1 MKPNEIPMK
10 ATGLSTD
17 RALRKLYHQLQNMRS
32 HDFPRNYAPL
42 YLPHSLSYSLQLT
55 YRDGKLANVPASLL
69 VEGDIIKLRPG
80 QTICCDCVLI
90 TEGSDDYSVRYSVG
104 DTFLPHLAGNFTSR
118 NPYPSVHLMDSC
130 HLAIVTSSPAVELI
144 KSILKRR
151 ASNQKTQIQ
160 NTSSFVFLKGS
171 VLCSVITAIVFLFAG
186 IIISSIRV
194 SVQNH
199 SVLSADSIIHCKSDR
214 TSVFKKFLKSMFIQ
228 PESQTEQL
236 LLHLGQISRMCFVD
250 KKGIISLPIPTPEK
264 LFFFRDRPNRHHK
277 TVRMRS
283 FGHNSSHQSNEFT
296 VHHVPSSNS
305 FGASN
310 GAQPESRNFLSLG
323 SNGGSVVKPHS
334 PRNSIQNNY
343 CTPEILNI
351 NVTLDCL
358 YKPRFESP
366 RWGRFLDCLKP
377 IGLNLLLNNC
387 QSLTYEHYAAFA
399 DHLTRLTVA
408 GRNRYSTKED
418 SQTDGETV
426 ATVNNRC
433 LCGLAYQMGFR
444 QSALENYSFAASL
457 GIYKAIEKSNN
468 HIRRG
473 KMDGRGGG
481 EDENLL
487 YFRSQALR
495 IQEAYAS
502 VPKDNANEPLP
513 VPNCFCTIYREAT
526 SCGYHVMSQGSGDL
540 ITALCTNF
548 WNGRELLPI
557 MDEERNRMLD
567 FYYLNVST
575 SYCMAFSYMPLLQS
589 MPLVQNTRPDSK
601 FANQIHFP
609 VLKLPVNFE
618 LRSRLTT
625 RPSSTISMHPGDSLD
640 SISLLQRPKRRPTRK
655 ELPTCVTVA
664 NDLAVP
670 LKKISN
676 VERKSKPPST
686 PIGGLPRVAFSC
698 GSLPRL
704 SCQTSSSS
712 NSTSDFSVDSAALQD
727 AFSKQT
733 FLGMVSLQYQAM
745 PGIVETIRKL
755 NQACI
760 RFVHFSQDN
769 QLRSRVFAER
779 LGLEAD
785 WNCHISLA
793 EPPSEASRSTSRT
806 SNRIGQLASTTSAAT
821 LNTSSNS
828 RVRETSF
835 SLNHG
840 GVGVFKRPYSL
851 SSPNVTRLGILRRK
865 SFSAVQSSI
874 SKALDSSVPLI
885 DSSEAGSNSIDDV
898 WIGFDMDSDAPE
910 GIKQAPQATDEVS
923 SYNSLPGNDDGKKS
937 TTSDDSIFNDSESS
951 TSASTF
957 SVKSACDN
965 VQEEEDAY
973 NYVFANKSR
982 LPSGIKNIRTHLQNV
997 DNVPLKVSLF
1007 TDCTPSAVDE
1017 MICIMQEYGE
1027 TVCVVG
1033 SCLSIANAELF
1044 CRGDTAIALFPLLPL
1059 VCGHDR
1065 DQGRENAD
1073 ITRPLLN
1080 LAGRLIAL
1088 GANLVSHASLVELDI
1103 LQLITQAHASVNNI
1117 HLCITFAIAASF
1129 ASALFYLLSLALLP
1143 AFPLRF
1149 RTTNELIWL
1158 PPILL
1163 GTNGPISSPHSELV
1177 GHVAISGRV
1186 LWLNGIVIPLLAIST
1201 FGRMVERNKPLQQPP
1216 VKRNEIFSKDRMLR
1230 LFWVTA
1236 ARFLPSVVVCWLVG
1250 MAQTIIVCPTAID
1263 YRLACLTNNKSG
1275 NVSSSLSEPS
1285 DHADVLLDAVLSQE
1299 IPFFLLV
1306 VSLATRIEVNG
1317 FINGDEILTYPG

>member
-1 MKPNEIPMK
+1 
-10 ATGLSTD
+10 
-17 RALRKLYHQLQNMRS
+17 
-32 HDFPRNYAPL
+32 
-42 YLPHSLSYSLQLT
+42 
-55 YRDGKLANVPASLL
+55 
-69 VEGDIIKLRPG
+69 
-80 QTICCDCVLI
+80 
-90 TEGSDDYSVRYSVG
+90 
-104 DTFLPHLAGNFTSR
+104 
-118 NPYPSVHLMDSC
+118 
-130 HLAIVTSSPAVELI
+130 
-144 KSILKRR
+144 
-151 ASNQKTQIQ
+151 
-160 NTSSFVFLKGS
+160 
-171 VLCSVITAIVFLFAG
+171 
-186 IIISSIRV
+186 
-194 SVQNH
+194 
-199 SVLSADSIIHCKSDR
+199 
-214 TSVFKKFLKSMFIQ
+214 MFIQ
-228 PESQTEQL
+228 PESQSEQL
-236 LLHLGQISRMCFVD
+236 LLHLGRISRICFVD

-277 TVRMRS
+277 TVRTRS

-323 SNGGSVVKPHS
+323 SNGGSVVKPQS
-334 PRNSIQNNY
+334 QRNSIQNNH

-366 RWGRFLDCLKP
+366 RWGRFLECLKP

-399 DHLTRLTVA
+399 DHLTRITAA

-426 ATVNNRC
+426 AIVNNRC
-433 LCGLAYQMGFR
+433 LCGLAYQMGFC
-444 QSALENYSFAASL
+444 QPALENYSFAASL

-473 KMDGRGGG
+473 KIDGRGGGG

-557 MDEERNRMLD
+557 TDEERSRMLD
-567 FYYLNVST
+567 FYNLNVST

-601 FANQIHFP
+601 LANQIHFP

-625 RPSSTISMHPGDSLD
+625 RPSSTVSMHPGDSLD
-640 SISLLQRPKRRPTRK
+640 SVFLLQRPKRRPTRK
-655 ELPTCVTVA
+655 ELPTCAIVA
-664 NDLAVP
+664 NDSAVP

-676 VERKSKPPST
+676 VERKSKPPGVPT
-686 PIGGLPRVAFSC
+686 GGLPRVAFSC

-712 NSTSDFSVDSAALQD
+712 NSTSEFSVDSAALQD

-793 EPPSEASRSTSRT
+793 DPPSEASRSTSRT

-828 RVRETSF
+828 RVRETSV

-840 GVGVFKRPYSL
+840 GVGVFKQPYSL

-874 SKALDSSVPLI
+874 PQALDSSVPLI
-885 DSSEAGSNSIDDV
+885 DSNEAGSNSIGDV
-898 WIGFDMDSDAPE
+898 WIGFDMDSDASE

-923 SYNSLPGNDDGKKS
+923 SYNSLPGIDDEKKS
-937 TTSDDSIFNDSESS
+937 TTSDDSVFNDSGSS
-951 TSASTF
+951 TSASTL

-1033 SCLSIANAELF
+1033 SSLSIANAELF

-1073 ITRPLLN
+1073 PTRPLLS

-1177 GHVAISGRV
+1177 GHVAIGGRV
-1186 LWLNGIVIPLLAIST
+1186 LWLNGIVIPLLAVSI

-1275 NVSSSLSEPS
+1275 NVSSSSSEPS

-1306 VSLATRIEVNG
+1306 VSLVFISFSYANRGQWIHQWRRNTNLPWLISALIVVLVHSIYLTFTLVYNG
-1317 FINGDEILTYPG
+1317 KILTVEQRYRLLITLVCGLLWCPVLLLINEAINWKERLLVNAENRFAKLFFDTKLGMYSPV